1 MSTRGC
7 FCCPNI
13 CLNMKSSKQ
22 EGESLNTQIS
32 LKHSCWLK
40 VKVKALEKSRATS
53 KSVLC
58 AYLHAVQYVVRF
70 SSGGW
75 EPSSWSRTRR
85 RCRHFCF
92 SPRQTFLPKQ
102 KLREMWS
109 SKLCVSAP
117 LWLHSQPCK
126 SSGSF
131 PPSRTCVA
139 GCSSSGFQSDSQVV
153 RQVFTAVRS
162 PTVGSASPRSPA
174 WSPHGPCRRSSHLKR
189 ERKKSDWEGLW
200 GDSWPVTC
208 SGTFDIQHHAREG
221 DAVDDASHLGGPGLD
236 GLTGFWPQN
245 RLGSWLNVAHDLKA
259 HGWDQLQRT
268 HVTQDQV
275 ISPEII
281 FHHSNKLSVTLFFR
295 RPSW

>member
-1 MSTRGC
+1 M
-7 FCCPNI
+7 
-13 CLNMKSSKQ
+13 
-22 EGESLNTQIS
+22 
-32 LKHSCWLK
+32 CWLK

-58 AYLHAVQYVVRF
+58 AYLHAVQCVVRF
-70 SSGGW
+70 SRGSW
-75 EPSSWSRTRR
+75 EPSNCSRTRR
-85 RCRHFCF
+85 RRRHLFLPAL
-92 SPRQTFLPKQ
+92 PRQTFLPKQ

-131 PPSRTCVA
+131 PPSGTRVA

-153 RQVFTAVRS
+153 WQVFTAVLS

-174 WSPHGPCRRSSHLKR
+174 WSPHGPCHRSSHLKS
-189 ERKKSDWEGLW
+189 KKTKWLRRIVLC

-208 SGTFDIQHHAREG
+208 FGTFDIQHHAREG
-221 DAVDDASHLGGPGLD
+221 DAVDEASHLGGPGLD
-236 GLTGFWPQN
+236 GLAGFRPQN

-259 HGWDQLQRT
+259 HGWDQLQRR

-275 ISPEII
+275 ISPKIV
-281 FHHSNKLSVTLFFR
+281 FPH
-295 RPSW
+295 